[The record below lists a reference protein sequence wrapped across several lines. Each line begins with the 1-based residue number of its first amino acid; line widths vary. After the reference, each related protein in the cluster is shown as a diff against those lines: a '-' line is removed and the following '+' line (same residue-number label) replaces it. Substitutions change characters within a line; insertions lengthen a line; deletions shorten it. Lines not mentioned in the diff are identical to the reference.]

1 MLSPD
6 GRAGPQA
13 VWSGHTDLSWA
24 HGSDITIPTREM
36 LFSENMGADP
46 LLHVR
51 SLLKPSWFEELTS
64 SFFDLQ
70 NSTFPVGNLGNKD
83 KLNKV

>member
-6 GRAGPQA
+6 GHAGPQA
-13 VWSGHTDLSWA
+13 VWFGHTDLTWA

-46 LLHVR
+46 LLHVQ
-51 SLLKPSWFEELTS
+51 SLL
-64 SFFDLQ
+64 
-70 NSTFPVGNLGNKD
+70 NLRGLRN
-83 KLNKV
+83 

>member
-6 GRAGPQA
+6 GHAGPQA
-13 VWSGHTDLSWA
+13 VWFGHTDLTWA

-46 LLHVR
+46 LLHVQ
-51 SLLKPSWFEELTS
+51 SLL
-64 SFFDLQ
+64 
-70 NSTFPVGNLGNKD
+70 
-83 KLNKV
+83 